1 MKPPQ
6 KLSNYCKKGVKNK
19 LDYITKPVS
28 RERLR
33 QYAIF
38 FRELFKVPAG
48 EPFPVLDALEK
59 LPDFFEGSNYIV
71 VADEDL
77 PKNVVAQCV
86 KNDGKGFTIEIKQ
99 YVYDG
104 AMNRIGA
111 YLGFIL
117 HEIVHI
123 FMFEIGYTPV
133 LQRSFEETPIYC
145 SVEWQVKALTGEI
158 AMPYEETEGMSVSEI
173 MKKYNVSKGF
183 AKKRQRY

>member
-1 MKPPQ
+1 M
-6 KLSNYCKKGVKNK
+6 
-19 LDYITKPVS
+19 DYITKPAS
-28 RERLR
+28 RKQLR
-33 QYAIF
+33 QYANF
-38 FRELFKVPAG
+38 FREMFNAPKD
-48 EPFPVLDALEK
+48 EPFPVLELLDK
-59 LPDFFEGSNYIV
+59 LPDYFEGSYYKV
-71 VADEDL
+71 VDNEDL

-104 AMNRIGA
+104 AMKRIGA

-123 FMFEIGYTPV
+123 YMYEIGYTPV

-158 AMPYEETEGMSVSEI
+158 AMPYEETAGMSVSEI
-173 MKKYNVSKGF
+173 MKIYNVSKGF